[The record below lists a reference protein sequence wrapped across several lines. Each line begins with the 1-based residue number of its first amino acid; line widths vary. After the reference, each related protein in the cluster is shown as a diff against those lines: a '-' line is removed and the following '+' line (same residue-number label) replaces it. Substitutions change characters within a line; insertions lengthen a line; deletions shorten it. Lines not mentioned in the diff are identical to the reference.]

1 MIDTIWS
8 IAQAAS
14 HHCINGTRCLEFLK
28 GKCTHNHYSPMIK
41 NELLTNGSMW
51 RLLCLFFF
59 VRYCTDEMTDVWHN
73 IICKTF
79 SWKKK
84 TIYWYSSKH
93 LKIELNWV
101 TSYKYT
107 IQGVTLRILIPQLL
121 KFWNF
126 EFQTDGPQF
135 FSKINKYATKKCQY
149 QSIIIYIQLGW

>member
-1 MIDTIWS
+1 LTHFGQLHKPPPIIALMAHVVLSSWRANAPTTITLQWSKMNYWVIGPCGDCFVYSSLLDTI
-8 IAQAAS
+8 
-14 HHCINGTRCLEFLK
+14 H
-28 GKCTHNHYSPMIK
+28 
-41 NELLTNGSMW
+41 
-51 RLLCLFFF
+51 
-59 VRYCTDEMTDVWHN
+59 MTDVWHN

-84 TIYWYSSKH
+84 TIYWYLSKH

-107 IQGVTLRILIPQLL
+107 IQGVTLCILIPQLL
-121 KFWNF
+121 KFLNF

-149 QSIIIYIQLGW
+149 QSIIICIQLGW